1 VSDAVRLLRAAVDA
15 LAAEDIVGVSLR
27 DDVLALERERARFD
41 AEVARRLRAFDRSNE
56 WSLDGS
62 RSAAGFL
69 LTHTRC
75 ARGEAYRRVKVA
87 RQADVLD
94 ATSAAWRAGDVTT
107 GHVEAIAQARHAAR
121 ADEAF
126 DEFERELVSV
136 ARTGTP
142 EDVSNVARQWRDA
155 LDADLDRDGS
165 GSQASAELERNR
177 FDFSRSMHGRGY
189 GSLDLDALSA
199 ERVETALNRAY
210 DELHRADDPRSPS
223 RQRADALV
231 EICRSFLEARPSRAN
246 LPNVLLITSQA
257 TLSGDAVGECR
268 LGSGY
273 RISPETARRL
283 TCDAQIQHL
292 LTGEHNVPL
301 ALGRAKRRFTP
312 DQFRAMVARDG
323 HCRGPHCRA
332 GVARC
337 QGHHMTEWTNGG
349 FTDLDAG
356 FLVCNGVCHT
366 MLHEG
371 GWTVRGDPKSTLEFY
386 DRNDRFVGSSEPYQ
400 PRPPVET
407 KKGRARRARHTNT
420 RAAPGARSP

>member
-1 VSDAVRLLRAAVDA
+1 
-15 LAAEDIVGVSLR
+15 
-27 DDVLALERERARFD
+27 
-41 AEVARRLRAFDRSNE
+41 
-56 WSLDGS
+56 
-62 RSAAGFL
+62 
-69 LTHTRC
+69 
-75 ARGEAYRRVKVA
+75 VKVA
-87 RQADVLD
+87 RQAAVLE

-107 GHVEAIAQARHAAR
+107 GHVEAIAHARHAAR

-126 DEFERELVSV
+126 DAFESELVNV
-136 ARTGTP
+136 ALTGSP

-165 GSQASAELERNR
+165 GSQASAELERNS

-231 EICRSFLEARPSRAN
+231 EICRTFLEARPSRAN
-246 LPNVLLITSQA
+246 VPNVLLITSQG

-273 RISPETARRL
+273 HISPETARRL

-292 LTGEHNVPL
+292 LTGANNVPL
-301 ALGRAKRRFTP
+301 ALGRSKRTFTP
-312 DQFRAMVARDG
+312 DQFRAMAARDG
-323 HCRGPHCRA
+323 HCRGPFCRVRA
-332 GVARC
+332 ARC
-337 QGHHMTEWTNGG
+337 QGHHIIEWTNGG
-349 FTDLDAG
+349 LTDLDAG
-356 FLVCNGVCHT
+356 FLACNGVCHT

-371 GWTVRGDPKSTLEFY
+371 GWTVRGDPNGSLEFY
-386 DRNDRFVGSSEPYQ
+386 DRNGRFVGSSEPYR
-400 PRPPVET
+400 PRPPIET
-407 KKGRARRARHTNT
+407 KQGRARRGFEARARG
-420 RAAPGARSP
+420 RARVSQNARQLVPSRDRGRPRGQSSASRSP